1 MTNTWSA
8 IKSARLIFV
17 IGGMSLM
24 AIGVA
29 VLSNGYVDSLLL
41 SAVTLWKGLPPGPHW
56 LVKRNFLAINTLV
69 VGAVLA
75 IFGWLIL
82 PRWTW
87 VTSLARKERF
97 LLVTATL
104 MLVTFWL
111 PVVLVGR
118 SETIAGE
125 RYWWL
130 SDDAMISMRY
140 ARNLANGFGL
150 VWNPGERVEGYT
162 NFLWTIVMTLVHLL
176 PIDIS
181 KTALVVLLIN
191 VLLAAAIVPVIIWLV
206 HILGG
211 GKLAT
216 VAALVGYVFS
226 KHAMA
231 WTTIG
236 FETTLLTFLLLFTMY
251 RVLQESQLNQPRLLT
266 YLLIAMMSLVRADT
280 IVLSVLM
287 YAVAMLL
294 IKNRKVVLI
303 YSVISL
309 LLPAMHELFRL
320 YYYGDLL
327 PNTAYLK
334 TSNWSGRYAAG
345 LVYVR
350 EFAKHYA
357 LLIIFAVV
365 GVIRSRQWSWYSLLS
380 VFLLYTAYVAYVGG
394 DAFGGFRFFV
404 PILPLLAILAFV
416 GIRNLGLQPALRL
429 AIGILCLVTLPLITP
444 GYTDFLFPN
453 SADTG
458 NVRIGLLLKQN
469 TPAASKIADF
479 WAGSV
484 FYFSERYA
492 IDLLGKSDRRI
503 AHLPVASNGTKPGH
517 NKFDFD
523 YSLGV
528 LRPDFVV
535 GNFNLPVQEDTMRRA
550 ATGDWAFTGQLYFN
564 AVFHEHCFPNPI
576 TVETWRT
583 IFVCDW
589 SPQIERK
596 DRWKD
601 LTFISQ

>member
-1 MTNTWSA
+1 MVATSA
-8 IKSARLIFV
+8 IKSARLILV
-17 IGGMSLM
+17 MGGTSLM
-24 AIGVA
+24 AIGIA
-29 VLSNGYVDSLLL
+29 ALSNRYLNFPAIDR
-41 SAVTLWKGLPPGPHW
+41 
-56 LVKRNFLAINTLV
+56 LVIGAMLAIL
-69 VGAVLA
+69 
-75 IFGWLIL
+75 GWLIV
-82 PRWTW
+82 PRWTR
-87 VTSLARKERF
+87 VTSLARQERF
-97 LLVTATL
+97 LSVAAIFVLVTL
-104 MLVTFWL
+104 WL
-111 PVVLVGR
+111 PVALMGR
-118 SETIAGE
+118 SAIIAGE

-130 SDDAMISMRY
+130 SDDAMVSMRY
-140 ARNLANGFGL
+140 ARNLADGFGL

-176 PIDIS
+176 PIPAS

-191 VLLAAAIVPVIIWLV
+191 VFLVAAIVPVVIWLV

-216 VAALVGYVFS
+216 IAILASYVLS
-226 KHAMA
+226 QHAMA
-231 WTTIG
+231 WTTVG

-266 YLLIAMMSLVRADT
+266 YLLIATMSLVRADT
-280 IVLSVLM
+280 IVLSVLI
-287 YAVAMLL
+287 YAVALLL
-294 IKNRKVVLI
+294 IKNRKAVLI

-309 LLPAMHELFRL
+309 LLPSIHELFRL
-320 YYYGDLL
+320 YYYGDIL

-334 TSNWSGRYAAG
+334 TSNWDGRYAAG
-345 LVYVR
+345 LAYVLN
-350 EFAKHYA
+350 FAKHYA
-357 LLIIFAVV
+357 LLIVFAVI
-365 GVIRSRQWSWYSLLS
+365 GSIRSFQWSRRSLLS

-404 PILPLLAILAFV
+404 PVLPLLAILAFI
-416 GIRNLGLQPALRL
+416 GIQNLGLQPALRL
-429 AIGILCLVTLPLITP
+429 AIGILCLVTMPLITT
-444 GYTDFLFPN
+444 GYTN
-453 SADTG
+453 SLSPSRVDVG

-528 LRPDFVV
+528 LKPDFVV
-535 GNFNLPVQEDTMRRA
+535 GNFNLPVQEDTMRQM

-564 AVFHEHCFPNPI
+564 TVFHEHCLPNPI

-583 IFVCDW
+583 IFACDW

-596 DRWKD
+596 DGWKD
-601 LTFISQ
+601 VTFHSR